1 MPGLPPREW
10 FSIPGLDRL
19 DVDLDAIPDRSPRDI
34 KLAICNEL
42 ALLLMQQL
50 PDRERTIIEL
60 RNGLD
65 GYGPRSLLECGR
77 IFGITQERVRQIEAR
92 GLRMLREKMAG
103 WGYIRR

>member
-10 FSIPGLDRL
+10 FGIPGLDRL
-19 DVDLDAIPDRSPRDI
+19 DVDLNAIPDRPPRDI
-34 KLAICNEL
+34 RLEICNEL
-42 ALLLMQQL
+42 ALLLMRQL

-65 GYGPRSLLECGR
+65 GCGPRSLLECGR

-92 GLRMLREKMAG
+92 GLRMLREKMTG